1 MVQIPQNVGGNMP
14 DFGFRQKANMQ
25 SNTPKI
31 SNPFGSAFDTAG
43 SLLNAVGEGIDF
55 IAEKRNEANQYKAQ
69 NHLRRNISILEE
81 NFKKEYKGTD
91 ASTPEAQQR
100 FKEAY
105 SQLKNAY
112 LNGTKV
118 IKEGLLSGIDD
129 NVILVSKSNS
139 FDFEK
144 FADNSYTALF
154 DKQVNYTASELEK
167 VRIAE
172 YDANMKENATGVV
185 NSGLTRAVMDA
196 NLKNIDDGSKTFY
209 KGMPDNI
216 QKTASFQIKKEAV
229 VKAFINE
236 LSINA
241 ENAVKCFFSEEYK
254 DYTDFFSPEEKA
266 EYIESAK
273 KILLEKHAQRVAEKM
288 IRNEPFDFLENSF
301 VSSGLFKPHEKG
313 EASSELIS
321 TALKMKNVIS
331 YYDREASIRTDN
343 NMFVS
348 VMQTQRENDVLRKAG
363 AEEKPVSIQTEQ
375 QEEIYKII
383 KQDEA
388 DIEEKKALN
397 AQKKD
402 KSDAEKNKMISD
414 ALSKGEAD
422 LFLREIEWTEKEREE
437 SAEREGFFSVLRYNI
452 ATEKPNV
459 RNLLENKDY
468 KNLSP
473 KQREELKD
481 ILEKRIK
488 FDNYVEI
495 YNKNNG
501 AEAFDKKINNIAE
514 DMHLT
519 NKKDWDANR
528 KELLAET
535 KMILMQEP
543 KNEITDSD
551 IQMALSRAGLML
563 LSSSEEDP
571 DRKMLNDLL
580 ASATKAKGEEKQLP
594 YARVLWKRVD
604 DSDIKETQKEIVYG
618 YLLSGQ
624 KLNALR
630 VLKNGKR

>member
-14 DFGFRQKANMQ
+14 DFGFRQKANIQ

-43 SLLNAVGEGIDF
+43 SLLNVVGEGIDF
-55 IAEKRNEANQYKAQ
+55 ITEKRNEANQYKAQ

-81 NFKKEYKGTD
+81 NFKKEYKGAD

-105 SQLKNAY
+105 SQLKDAY

-129 NVILVSKSNS
+129 NVILVSKSNA

-172 YDANMKENATGVV
+172 YDANMKENALGVV
-185 NSGLTRAVMDA
+185 NSGLTIAVMDA
-196 NLKNIDDGSKTFY
+196 YLNNIDDGSKTFY

-216 QKTASFQIKKEAV
+216 QKEASFQIKKEAIIN
-229 VKAFINE
+229 AYTNE
-236 LSINA
+236 LSKNA
-241 ENAVKCFFSEEYK
+241 KNAVNCFFSEK
-254 DYTDFFSPEEKA
+254 HKKYTDFFSPEEKA
-266 EYIESAK
+266 KYIESSK
-273 KILLEKHAQRVAEKM
+273 KVLLVEYAQSIADKM
-288 IRNEPFDFLENSF
+288 IRNEPFDFLESSF

-313 EASSELIS
+313 DASSELIS

-343 NMFVS
+343 NMFVYS
-348 VMQTQRENDVLRKAG
+348 RQTQRENEVLKKAG

-375 QEEIYKII
+375 QEEMYKLI

-388 DIEEKKALN
+388 DREEKKALN
-397 AQKKD
+397 AKKED
-402 KSDAEKNKMISD
+402 KSDAEKNKMLFD
-414 ALSKGEAD
+414 A
-422 LFLREIEWTEKEREE
+422 LFLRKMEINEKEREE
-437 SAEREGFFSVLRYNI
+437 SAEREGVFAVLRYNI
-452 ATEKPNV
+452 ATEKPNA
-459 RNLLENKDY
+459 RGLLENQDY

-473 KQREELKD
+473 EQMEELND

-501 AEAFDKKINNIAE
+501 VEAFDKKINKTAE

-519 NKKDWDANR
+519 NKKDWEANR

-563 LSSSEEDP
+563 LSYSEEDP
-571 DRKMLNDLL
+571 DRKMLDDLL
-580 ASATKAKGEEKQLP
+580 SSAANPKGKEKKLPPAK
-594 YARVLWKRVD
+594 VLWKVID
-604 DSDIKETQKEIVYG
+604 DSDIKEAQKEIVYG
-618 YLLSGQ
+618 YLVSGQ
-624 KLNALR
+624 RLNALR